1 MSNTEATSNTAD
13 TATTAGTTAQN
24 AGPLA
29 GVTVID
35 ISTVVMGPYAT
46 QILGDFGADVI
57 RIEPPFDTARQS
69 PANTGRNPGM
79 APLYM
84 QVNRNKRSVAIN
96 LKDPKGL
103 EDLFALLADADVL
116 VTNMRA
122 AALDRLGLGYDALH
136 ERFPHLVYAHA
147 QGFAPTSSQGNRPA
161 YDEVIQAVSGLVSL
175 QDRAGGSLQF
185 MPTFIA
191 DKTAGL
197 YLLNGVLAALYHQLR
212 TGQGQHVQ
220 LAMADAMIAVNMV
233 EHMAGDV
240 FVPAAGD
247 VGNPLSLTGAHAA
260 MRTADGG
267 AIAAVP
273 YTNEAVRKLLIGAG
287 LTEDAADPAWL
298 SPTIDRPTF
307 TAGIEKVLAH
317 STAKT
322 TAEWE
327 EYLTA
332 NDMPYGLVVDIA
344 DLPQDPYVREVG
356 LITEMEHPT
365 EGTIRVV
372 ANPLHLS
379 QTPTGFYRHA
389 ERAGASTDEVLDAVR
404 TPATA

>member
-1 MSNTEATSNTAD
+1 MTVQQNTPTEAT
-13 TATTAGTTAQN
+13 
-24 AGPLA
+24 GPLA
-29 GVTVID
+29 GVTVVD

-57 RIEPPFDTARQS
+57 RIEPPFDTARTS

-84 QVNRNKRSVAIN
+84 QVNRNKRSVALN
-96 LKDPKGL
+96 LKDSEGL
-103 EDLFALLADADVL
+103 ADLFAILADADVL

-122 AALDRLGLGYDALH
+122 GALARLGLDYDAVH
-136 ERFPHLVYAHA
+136 DRFPHLIYAHA
-147 QGFAPTSSQGNRPA
+147 QGFAPQSSQGNRPA

-175 QDRAGGSLQF
+175 QDRAGDSLQF

-191 DKTAGL
+191 DKTAAL
-197 YLLNGVLAALYHQLR
+197 YLLNGILAALYHQQR
-212 TGQGQHVQ
+212 TGEGQHVA
-220 LAMADAMIAVNMV
+220 LAMADAMIAVNLV

-260 MRTADGG
+260 MRTKDGG

-273 YTNEAVRKLLIGAG
+273 YTNEAVRKLLVGAG
-287 LTEDAADPAWL
+287 LDEDAADPAWD
-298 SPTIDRPTF
+298 SPTIDRAVF

-317 STAKT
+317 SESKT

-332 NDMPYGLVVDIA
+332 NDMPYGVVVDIA
-344 DLPQDPYVREVG
+344 DLPNDPYVREMD
-356 LITEMEHPT
+356 LITEVEHPT
-365 EGTIRVV
+365 EGTIRVI
-372 ANPLHLS
+372 ANPLHFS
-379 QTPTGFYRHA
+379 ATPTSYRRHA
-389 ERAGASTDEVLDAVR
+389 ERAGASTDEVLGSVR
-404 TPATA
+404 APA

>member
-1 MSNTEATSNTAD
+1 M
-13 TATTAGTTAQN
+13 TAQN
-24 AGPLA
+24 SGPLA

-96 LKDPKGL
+96 LKDPQGL

-122 AALDRLGLGYDALH
+122 AALDRLGLGYDELH
-136 ERFPHLVYAHA
+136 ERFPHLIYAHA

-212 TGQGQHVQ
+212 TGEGQHVQ

-240 FVPAAGD
+240 FVPAAGE

-273 YTNEAVRKLLIGAG
+273 YTNDAVRKLLIGAG
-287 LTEDAADPAWL
+287 LTEDAADPAWD

-317 STAKT
+317 START

-327 EYLTA
+327 QYLTD